1 MGSCCDEK
9 DDIELVHR
17 WRNGDELAFEILL
30 DRYKKMVRAVA
41 RRYFLVGADN
51 EDLVQEGMIGF
62 YKAIQNFDESKQIK
76 FSSFA
81 ELCAERQIMTAVK
94 NAGRQKH
101 KPLNDYISTSTEFE
115 FSDISNGTGA
125 AESFSAVSEAAISDP
140 EEIFF
145 EQENEVLL
153 KKEISSRLSSFENA
167 VFELFISG
175 MTYREMSEST
185 GRSEKTIDN
194 AIQRIKK
201 KLKGIEPKFR

>member
-1 MGSCCDEK
+1 MGSCCDKK

-17 WRNGDELAFEILL
+17 WRDGDELAFEILL
-30 DRYKKMVRAVA
+30 ERYKKTVRAVA

-62 YKAIQNFDESKQIK
+62 YKAIQSFDESKQIK
-76 FSSFA
+76 FSTFA
-81 ELCAERQIMTAVK
+81 EFCAERQIMTAVK
-94 NAGRQKH
+94 LAGRQKH
-101 KPLNDYISTSTEFE
+101 KPLNDYISTSNESA
-115 FSDISNGTGA
+115 FSDSVDGA
-125 AESFSAVSEAAISDP
+125 DVKDSYSVVSEAVVSDP

-145 EQENEVLL
+145 EQENAVLL
-153 KKEISSRLSSFENA
+153 KKEISSRLSSFENT

-175 MTYREMSEST
+175 MTYREMSENT

-201 KLKGIEPKFR
+201 KLKGIDPKFR